1 MRTITR
7 VSAVMAAVL
16 SLGALPVMA
25 QSANITATAT
35 VLQAITVTGAR
46 TLDFGTVFPGVA
58 KSIGVAAAT
67 SGRYDLT
74 GSNTANVNVS
84 FTLPVNLTSGA
95 NTLPIGTWTGC
106 YNGTNVVGSCTA
118 FTPSAA
124 TTSTAFSGTGALF
137 VWVGGTVTP
146 AAAQAAGVYNG
157 TVTMTAAY
165 F

>member
-1 MRTITR
+1 MRTTNR
-7 VSAVMAAVL
+7 VTAVVAAL
-16 SLGALPVMA
+16 MTLGALPAVA

-35 VLQAITVTGAR
+35 VLQAITATGAR

-58 KSIGVAAAT
+58 KSIGVAGAT

-74 GSNTANVNVS
+74 GSNSANVNLT
-84 FTLPVNLTSGA
+84 FTLPANLTNGA
-95 NTLPIGTWTGC
+95 NNLPIGTWTGC

-124 TTSTAFSGTGALF
+124 ATSTAFGGTGTLF

-146 AAAQAAGVYNG
+146 GAAQVAGVYNG
-157 TVTMTAAY
+157 TVTLTAAY